1 MNELINLMQM
11 VALILAFTVGV
22 GALLG
27 IAAAL
32 IEGVIALNEWHTDWM
47 YKRRNARRYVS
58 ANKRKALNPAKN
70 RSKP

>member
-11 VALILAFTVGV
+11 VALILAFTAGV

-27 IAAAL
+27 LAAAL

-47 YKRRNARRYVS
+47 YKRRNARRYV
-58 ANKRKALNPAKN
+58 NTRKPLNPAKN